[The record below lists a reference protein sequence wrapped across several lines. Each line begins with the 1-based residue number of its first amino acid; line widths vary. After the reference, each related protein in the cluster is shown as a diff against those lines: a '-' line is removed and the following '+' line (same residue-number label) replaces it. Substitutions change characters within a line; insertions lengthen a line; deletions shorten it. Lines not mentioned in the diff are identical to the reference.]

1 MALNFCL
8 VGLGKHG
15 KNRLFPQILKSKAN
29 LVAVV
34 TSQEVY
40 ISKRITCFKDLSD
53 ASLNLEKNTIFVL
66 STPPKV
72 HQSQLIFLL
81 KKGFSVI
88 TEKPSL
94 ISKHFYLKY
103 SRFKKN
109 NKQFLYENFMY
120 EETIMYKKFLKK
132 FNSNKNKIKCIE
144 MNFLIPEFPKK
155 SFRDNSILIENI
167 IFDIACYPLNLLNKI
182 INFKITKYQKIKIK
196 KNLIEIIIQVEKI
209 LVKIKVGI
217 NNLYQNNL
225 YLIFDNNEIFKYDYF
240 FYGVEKNKTISRGNK
255 KSHLT
260 IIENIQDKNAFLSVF
275 NKNRKF
281 FFDNQCINKILLK
294 NLSDMLYLKKL
305 SKNS

>member
-8 VGLGKHG
+8 VGLGNHG
-15 KNRLFPQILKSKAN
+15 KNRLLPQILKSKAN
-29 LVAVV
+29 LVAIV
-34 TSQEVY
+34 TYQK
-40 ISKRITCFKDLSD
+40 IDIPRRITRFKDLSD
-53 ASLNLEKNTIFVL
+53 AVLNLEKNTIFIL

-94 ISKHFYLKY
+94 ISKYFYSKY
-103 SRFKKN
+103 CQIKKYN
-109 NKQFLYENFMY
+109 DQFLYENFMY
-120 EETIMYKKFLKK
+120 EETKIYKKFLNK
-132 FNSNKNKIKCIE
+132 FNSNKDKIKGVE
-144 MNFLIPEFPKK
+144 MNFLIPKFPEK
-155 SFRDNSILIENI
+155 SFRDNTILIENI
-167 IFDIACYPLNLLNKI
+167 IFDIACYPINLLNKI
-182 INFKITKYQKIKIK
+182 INFEITKYQKIKIK
-196 KNLIEIIIQVEKI
+196 KNLIEIIIQVDNI

-225 YLIFDNNEIFKYDYF
+225 FLIFDNNEIYKYDYL
-240 FYGVEKNKTISRGNK
+240 FYGVEKNKIISRGNI

-260 IIENIQDKNAFLSVF
+260 NFENVQDKNAFLSVF

-281 FFDNQCINKILLK
+281 FIDNQCNSKLLLK
-294 NLSDMLYLKKL
+294 NLNDMLYLKKL